1 MPPPPH
7 VNIGIKYQTAF
18 RTKESTVV
26 HGGEQ
31 TINEI
36 VFVEESPL
44 GIDVSSFTDASNGI
58 HRFFHRRPN

>member
-31 TINEI
+31 TIDEI
-36 VFVEESPL
+36 VSAEEPPL
-44 GIDVSSFTDASNGI
+44 GIDISSFTDASSGI
-58 HRFFHRRPN
+58 YRFFHRRPN